1 MITHH
6 IFDQLYDY
14 DEFGISNDSESE
26 IKKLSVNH
34 ITMNFSLESY
44 NDIFK
49 NNPIQLWAV
58 LYLRVTKKR
67 IETWKANLKQEN
79 QGLKP

>member
-1 MITHH
+1 
-6 IFDQLYDY
+6 
-14 DEFGISNDSESE
+14 
-26 IKKLSVNH
+26 
-34 ITMNFSLESY
+34 MNFSLESY

>member
-49 NNPIQLWAV
+49 NNPIQL
-58 LYLRVTKKR
+58 
-67 IETWKANLKQEN
+67 
-79 QGLKP
+79 